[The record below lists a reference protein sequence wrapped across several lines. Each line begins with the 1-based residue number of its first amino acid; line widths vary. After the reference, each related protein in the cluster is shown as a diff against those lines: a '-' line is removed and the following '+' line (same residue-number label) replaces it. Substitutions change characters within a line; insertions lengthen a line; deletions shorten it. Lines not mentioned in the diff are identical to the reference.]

1 MKTSKIIAAAAV
13 SLLAAVGAAQAEEYQ
28 GVLSID
34 STYSRAEVQQQAIA
48 AARQG
53 DVYGE
58 AAGGALSA
66 PVVGQKDR
74 ATVRAEAVAAAH
86 NPTSNLDAKAF
97 VNSQIPEQYTNG
109 SLAQRRAAERSAA
122 L

>member
-1 MKTSKIIAAAAV
+1 MKTSKIIAVAAV

-28 GVLSID
+28 GVLSVD

-48 AARQG
+48 AARQSNA
-53 DVYGE
+53 YGE
-58 AAGGALSA
+58 AAGDALRA
-66 PVVGQKDR
+66 QMAGQLDR
-74 ATVRAEAVAAAH
+74 ATVRAEAVQAAH

-97 VNSQIPEQYTNG
+97 VNSQIPEQYTRG
-109 SLAQRRAAERSAA
+109 SLAHRSAS